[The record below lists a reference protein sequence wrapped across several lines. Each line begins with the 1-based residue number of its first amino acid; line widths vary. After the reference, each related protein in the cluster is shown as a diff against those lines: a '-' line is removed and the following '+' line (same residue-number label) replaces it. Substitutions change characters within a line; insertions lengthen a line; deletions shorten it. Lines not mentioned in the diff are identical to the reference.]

1 MGFGEAFTVAR
12 RHAPR
17 FCVVAAACGAS
28 LASVPAQ
35 TILAGRFEIFHGPEG
50 MTGLLHAA
58 ETGAPRSGAVLIV
71 HDVLGMD
78 TRGHRYTAQLTAA
91 GLAVLEIELRAN
103 PADDSVPEP
112 LPSEAEAAG
121 LVARAAAALA
131 NDPRVD
137 PNRVGALGFGIGA
150 RAVALAP
157 PRGDGLD
164 AFAARVLLYPACA
177 SLQQVVQAPQRAAA
191 PTRSPVLLLHG
202 EDDPINSPAECDGLS
217 AALGKTA
224 HVRRISYRAAGYAW
238 DLPQSGGSEH
248 SKQHRPDGQDTIPVR
263 SWPEL
268 AELSAAQAAAFLA
281 GTLSR
286 APGNQE

>member
-1 MGFGEAFTVAR
+1 MGFGEAFTAMR

-17 FCVVAAACGAS
+17 FCAVAAACGAS

-35 TILAGRFEIFHGPEG
+35 TTHAGRSEIFRGPEG
-50 MTGLLHAA
+50 MAGLLHAA
-58 ETGAPRSGAVLIV
+58 ATGAPRSGAVLIV
-71 HDVLGMD
+71 HDALGID

-91 GLAVLEIELRAN
+91 GLVVLEVELRAN
-103 PADDSVPEP
+103 PADDSLPEP

-157 PRGDGLD
+157 PHEDGRD
-164 AFAARVLLYPACA
+164 AFAARVLLYPACG
-177 SLQQVVQAPQRAAA
+177 SLKQLVQAPKRA
-191 PTRSPVLLLHG
+191 PTPVLSPVLLLHG
-202 EDDPINSPAECDGLS
+202 EDDPSNSPAECDGLS

-224 HVRRISYRAAGYAW
+224 PVRRISYRAAGYAW
-238 DLPQSGGSEH
+238 DLPQSGGSED
-248 SKQHRPDGQDTIPVR
+248 SRQHRPDGQDTILVR

-286 APGNQE
+286 APGDQE